1 MLMSPMV
8 FGQDGLEL
16 EVFFLAQDG
25 RGVNGG
31 SMEKGPRAGWGFPR
45 VRTWPEG
52 SLKWVVVYTLFTS
65 GNVYDSGLGVK
76 RVLGA

>member
-31 SMEKGPRAGWGFPR
+31 SMEKGPRAG
-45 VRTWPEG
+45 
-52 SLKWVVVYTLFTS
+52 
-65 GNVYDSGLGVK
+65 
-76 RVLGA
+76 